1 MDGRGKKVLVVI
13 IVLRYPGMDTVRHI
27 ACFLKVMGKSNVQDA

>member
-1 MDGRGKKVLVVI
+1 MDGRDKKSFGTI

-27 ACFLKVMGKSNVQDA
+27 TMVLQIK

>member
-1 MDGRGKKVLVVI
+1 MMDGRDKKSFGTI

-27 ACFLKVMGKSNVQDA
+27 TLFLRVMGKSNM